1 MNEWLTVILHSVEV
15 KMNIVKIEGIGPSY
29 ASKLAKAGIKTVSG
43 LLKNGASG
51 NGRKLIADLSGIS
64 KEKVLDFV
72 NMADLFRVKGVSSQY
87 AELLKGAGVDTVKE
101 LAQRNPE
108 NLFNAMVETNQAKK
122 LVRLVP
128 AQSKVTDW
136 VAQAKALPRVVEY

>member
-1 MNEWLTVILHSVEV
+1 
-15 KMNIVKIEGIGPSY
+15 MNIVKIEGIGPSY
-29 ASKLAKAGIKTVSG
+29 AAKLAKAGIKTVYG
-43 LLKNGASG
+43 LLKNGATS
-51 NGRKLIADLSGIS
+51 NGRKLISDLSGIS

-72 NMADLFRVKGVSSQY
+72 NMADLFRVNGVSSQY

-108 NLFNAMVETNQAKK
+108 NLFDALVKTNQTKK

-128 AQSKVTDW
+128 AKSRVVDW
-136 VAQAKALPRVVEY
+136 VAQAKELPRVVEY

>member
-1 MNEWLTVILHSVEV
+1 
-15 KMNIVKIEGIGPSY
+15 MNIAKIEGIGPSY

-43 LLKNGASG
+43 LLKNGATS
-51 NGRKLIADLSGIS
+51 NGRKLISDLSGIS

-72 NMADLFRVKGVSSQY
+72 NMADLFRVNGVSSQY

-108 NLFNAMVETNQAKK
+108 NLFNTMVETNQAKK

-128 AQSKVTDW
+128 AKTRVVDW
-136 VAQAKALPRVVEY
+136 VAQAKELPRVIEY

>member
-1 MNEWLTVILHSVEV
+1 
-15 KMNIVKIEGIGPSY
+15 MNIVKIEGIGPSY
-29 ASKLAKAGIKTVSG
+29 ASKLAKAGIKTVHG
-43 LLKNGASG
+43 LLKNGATS
-51 NGRKLIADLSGIS
+51 NGRKLISDLSGIS

-108 NLFNAMVETNQAKK
+108 NLYGTMTETNQAKK

-128 AQSKVTDW
+128 AKSRVTDW
-136 VAQAKALPRVVEY
+136 VAQAKELPRVVEY